1 MGREKKKRLTGPT
14 KSQQGTLGKM
24 WQKSPQQGHSS
35 DDWLVNTGA
44 IPQTPQEPRQSL
56 LEWQRQPLPKLPKWP
71 PLPEEDP
78 FAPGRQ
84 VDEGYTDEHMAPE
97 WNLDRGDPSQQ
108 LTQRLL
114 RRLWPTSRRRKI
126 GLAAAVGVVVVLCS
140 VLSVAA
146 IGHALNAPRTSA
158 GNSTGGQN
166 IMGRTTGQA
175 TATATGQA
183 TPSTTTAS
191 ATNTP
196 MPPLALAFTCASGSI
211 GGDGQVC
218 IHTAPNAAVSLA
230 VKYCDGSFA
239 KGKGLHGSA
248 YTDSSGNY
256 TWRWNITT
264 SCAGTTTATVTA
276 KSAGQTI
283 TQDTT
288 FTITH

>member
-1 MGREKKKRLTGPT
+1 MGREKKKRLAGST

-24 WQKSPQQGHSS
+24 WQKSPQEGQTS

-71 PLPEEDP
+71 PVPEEDP

-126 GLAAAVGVVVVLCS
+126 GLAVAVGVVVVLCS

-146 IGHALNAPRTSA
+146 IGHALNAPGTTR
-158 GNSTGGQN
+158 GNTLLPGGQN
-166 IMGRTTGQA
+166 PTGQTAVA
-175 TATATGQA
+175 TTGQA
-183 TPSTTTAS
+183 TPSTTVTS

-196 MPPLALAFTCASGSI
+196 VPPLALTFTCASGSI

-264 SCAGTTTATVTA
+264 GCAGTTTATVTA